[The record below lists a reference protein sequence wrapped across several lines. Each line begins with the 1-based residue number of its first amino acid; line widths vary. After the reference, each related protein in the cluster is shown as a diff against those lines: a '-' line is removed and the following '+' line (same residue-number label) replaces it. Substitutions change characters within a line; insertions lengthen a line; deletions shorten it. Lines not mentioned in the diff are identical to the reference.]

1 MRLLPFLVA
10 LKLSFLLGLVGAA
23 DEPKNGGSCTRYSLY
38 NCATEDELD
47 VAEAAALDKRD
58 VGVLLDPRSVDFS
71 HADQDTGFNIS
82 SLVRSSDFQDLS
94 GVELHEKVSEV
105 LSALGVGSSGENE
118 VLKRFELQ
126 TRASGKSQYD
136 LCLGSGKM
144 TYTCPAY
151 GTGQKLYDNEDWS
164 DCNNFKLSPPK
175 DGSTLPQAGRKH
187 IDEHVL
193 EKFILKQFAVDVLER
208 EDSSETNANN
218 NAQNLCRYLHQY
230 WNLGWGNH
238 LNVVNGHWAWD
249 VIGDAWPHDD
259 DAGAKEIVRIDS
271 KINQVKTN
279 VRSPPTHGCEF
290 RMWAKANVSS
300 ETLLDK
306 WVKDIALVGKAVAK
320 LKLGVLLAKYLDH
333 EDINKTYY
341 RQAKRVSEAF
351 ATVEDQLVIN
361 YKDEQPPYVKQNLD
375 QKWMAW
381 IEKHTDERNTKL
393 SQWMTKWAK
402 VIKTHVKN
410 GEEQKGGVKGMD
422 ADRQGLHHRMVAIVR
437 EIESMNEVDPM
448 TGGLRKA
455 LFKNPFKP
463 GAAPPDS
470 PPPSP

>member
-47 VAEAAALDKRD
+47 AAEAAALDKRD
-58 VGVLLDPRSVDFS
+58 VGVLMDPRSVDFS
-71 HADQDTGFNIS
+71 DADQDTGFNIS
-82 SLVRSSDFQDLS
+82 SLVRSSDFQDLG
-94 GVELHEKVSEV
+94 GVELHAKVSEV
-105 LSALGVGSSGENE
+105 LSALGVGPSGENE

-126 TRASGKSQYD
+126 TRASGKSEYD
-136 LCLGSGKM
+136 LCLRLGNKM
-144 TYTCPAY
+144 TYKCPAY

-175 DGSTLPQAGRKH
+175 DGSTLPQAGRSH

-193 EKFILKQFAVDVLER
+193 EKFILKQFAVDILER
-208 EDSSETNANN
+208 EDSSQKTADNK
-218 NAQNLCRYLHQY
+218 AQSLCSYLHQY
-230 WNLGWGNH
+230 WHSGRRKF
-238 LNVVNGHWAWD
+238 LNVVNGDVAWN
-249 VIGDAWPHDD
+249 VIGEAWPHDD

-271 KINQVKTN
+271 KLFQTTAVT
-279 VRSPPTHGCEF
+279 
-290 RMWAKANVSS
+290 S
-300 ETLLDK
+300 EQTLGN
-306 WVKDIALVGKAVAK
+306 WIKDIALVGKVVAK

-333 EDINKTYY
+333 EDINKIYY

-402 VIKTHVKN
+402 AIKTHIKN

-470 PPPSP
+470 PPASP